1 MYFFFHLCVFF
12 GDILSQIFY
21 PFKKK
26 WVVFFLII
34 KIEEF
39 FVYSRFKFFILHMI
53 FFFHKFL
60 QAFGLTFFFLNN
72 VFQRTKYF
80 NLDKIQFIKFSFMV
94 CDFYILSKNFSP
106 NSRSQKLPPMFSSR
120 IFIVLG
126 FPFMPMIHFE
136 LTFIFG
142 FEFILNLH
150 SSHMQILSPA
160 SYTSWV
166 SLSLIMTL
174 LSPRYFIYGFL
185 KSALGGFCK
194 WSKYSLL
201 KNFILFLTLLFYI

>member
-1 MYFFFHLCVFF
+1 MFSFLLLRLKNSLCIQDLSSSSYIWFSFFTNFSKPLAW
-12 GDILSQIFY
+12 L
-21 PFKKK
+21 
-26 WVVFFLII
+26 
-34 KIEEF
+34 
-39 FVYSRFKFFILHMI
+39 
-53 FFFHKFL
+53 
-60 QAFGLTFFFLNN
+60 FFFLNN

-80 NLDKIQFIKFSFMV
+80 NLDKIRFIKFSFMV

-160 SYTSWV
+160 SCTSWV
-166 SLSLIMTL
+166 SLSLIMIL